1 MIVYLLIALGLA
13 VAIYYFVR
21 KLPGAGL
28 QRLLR
33 YVHFGLSVVFVAIGI
48 GLLATGRWTAA
59 LVPLAVGAAGLLSW
73 AAATRARAA
82 PTPGSA
88 SAVETKM
95 LRLRLDHAS
104 GRIEGEVIAG
114 RFAGRRIE
122 ELNRAEAVAL
132 LAEAVRDDPPSAR
145 LVEAYLDRAH
155 PHWRETARAEAAGA
169 MSREE
174 AYAVLGLAPGAS
186 AEAIKA
192 AHRRLM
198 QEHHPDRGG
207 DPEKAAK
214 INRARDIL
222 LGD

>member
-1 MIVYLLIALGLA
+1 VIVYLLIALGLA
-13 VAIYYFVR
+13 AAIYYFVR
-21 KLPGAGL
+21 KMPNPGL

-33 YVHFGLSVVFVAIGI
+33 IVYFGLSVVFVAIGI

-73 AAATRARAA
+73 ASAARSRAA
-82 PTPGSA
+82 PTPGA
-88 SAVETKM
+88 TSAVETRM

-122 ELNRAEAVAL
+122 DLRQGEAVAL
-132 LAEAVRDDPPSAR
+132 LAEAARDDPPSAR
-145 LVEAYLDRAH
+145 LVEAYLDRAY
-155 PHWRETARAEAAGA
+155 PRWRAEAAPGAADA

-174 AYAVLGLAPGAS
+174 AYAILGLAPGAS
-186 AEAIKA
+186 AEAVKA

-207 DPEKAAK
+207 SAEMAAK
-214 INRARDIL
+214 INRARDML